1 MAGQQRSME
10 GNEEQ
15 RQAKA
20 RKARE
25 QGKSA
30 SEVGAS
36 LGASKQRKEVPRGA
50 HHEDRLERS
59 HEGKQQR
66 GSSDK
71 PRPGSRRSRREG

>member
-10 GNEEQ
+10 GNDEQ

-25 QGKSA
+25 QGQSA
-30 SEVGAS
+30 SEAGVS
-36 LGASKQRKEVPRGA
+36 LGASKQREEAPRGA
-50 HHEDRLERS
+50 HHEDRVDGA
-59 HEGKQQR
+59 HKGKQQR

-71 PRPGSRRSRREG
+71 ARPRSRRSRREE

>member
-10 GNEEQ
+10 GNNEQ

-25 QGKSA
+25 QGRSA
-30 SEVGAS
+30 SAAGAS
-36 LGASKQRKEVPRGA
+36 LGASKQREAAPRGA
-50 HHEDRLERS
+50 DHEGRLERS

-66 GSSDK
+66 GTSDK
-71 PRPGSRRSRREG
+71 ARPRSRRSRREG